1 MIICNNNNNANDN
14 DNDNNWG
21 DGGVT
26 SGDRTEGGEE
36 GKVEGEEG
44 KLSRMG
50 RDGIE
55 GSVRG
60 PKKTVICYDKSKAR
74 QRGRSNNCT
83 SIAKKMKR
91 RPVVGYKYLHIKK
104 AKMTAHW

>member
-36 GKVEGEEG
+36 GKGGERGEEREEEG
-44 KLSRMG
+44 GILLRTG
-50 RDGIE
+50 RDE
-55 GSVRG
+55 E
-60 PKKTVICYDKSKAR
+60 
-74 QRGRSNNCT
+74 
-83 SIAKKMKR
+83 KR
-91 RPVVGYKYLHIKK
+91 IL
-104 AKMTAHW
+104 